1 MNNNFDVIVVGGG
14 HAGIEASSAIARCG
28 CDVLLITLKKNQI
41 GEMSCNPAIGGLG
54 KGHLV
59 REIDALDGVMGRA
72 IDQSGI
78 QFRML
83 NKSKGPAV
91 HGPRSQADRSLYKK
105 SVQDILLS
113 EQKIK
118 VLEGFVD
125 DLIIKN
131 EEIKG
136 IILDNN
142 EKIYCCS
149 LVITTGTFLGGK
161 IFVGD
166 EIFKAGRIGD
176 KSSSKLS
183 KRIRNLG
190 FPVGRLKTGTP
201 PRLLKNTI
209 NWNAIEL
216 QSADDN
222 PIPFSYLTSKIEV
235 PQIKCGITRTTDK
248 THNII
253 EENLKKSP
261 VFSGSIKG
269 FGPRYCPSIE
279 DKVFRFKDKASHQV
293 FLEPEGLDS
302 DLIYPNG
309 ISTSLP
315 KEIQDKFIK
324 TIPGLENVRLQE
336 YGYAVEYDYI
346 DPRCLKYTLES
357 KKIKNLFFA
366 GQINGTT
373 GYEEAAAQGLVA
385 GVNSAL
391 NAKKSNLKFTLCR
404 TESYIGVM
412 IDDLVLRG
420 APEPYRM
427 FTSRAEYRLL
437 LRSDNADQRLT
448 DKGISFGIISDKRKN
463 LWLRKKK
470 SLKDLKDYIL
480 NLKLNNNQLKKI
492 GLNTLKN
499 GNIPSIRN
507 LITGNKVSL
516 KKIIANLEPKKKY
529 TINCINQIEIDIKY
543 DIYIKRQ
550 LNDIKQFE
558 SEQQTLIPREINF
571 KKIKG
576 LSNESIDILNRHKPE
591 NIRQASLLPGFTS
604 SAVFLLLYYIKN
616 KKSKLAQ

>member
-1 MNNNFDVIVVGGG
+1 MKNYVDVIVVGGG
-14 HAGIEASSAIARCG
+14 HAGIEASSAIARYG

-105 SVQDILLS
+105 SVQEILLS
-113 EQKIK
+113 EQNIK
-118 VLEGFVD
+118 VIEGFVD
-125 DLIIKN
+125 DLIIDKDKV
-131 EEIKG
+131 KG
-136 IILDNN
+136 IILDND
-142 EKIYCCS
+142 KKMFCSS

-161 IFVGD
+161 IFVGNKT
-166 EIFKAGRIGD
+166 FAAGRIGD

-183 KRIRNLG
+183 KTIRDLG

-201 PRLLKNTI
+201 PRLVKNTI
-209 NWNAIEL
+209 NWNLIEL
-216 QSADDN
+216 QSADER
-222 PIPFSYLTSKIEV
+222 PVPFSYLTPKITV

-253 EENLKKSP
+253 KDNLNKSP

-279 DKVFRFKDKASHQV
+279 DKVSRFKDKTSHQV

-315 KEIQDKFIK
+315 KEIQEKFIK
-324 TIPGLENVRLQE
+324 TIPGLEDVKIQE

-391 NAKKSNLKFTLCR
+391 NLKNSNTKFILSR

-412 IDDLVLRG
+412 IDDLVTRG

-437 LRSDNADQRLT
+437 LRADNADQRLT
-448 DKGISFGIISDKRKN
+448 DKGISIGIVGNKRKKV
-463 LWLRKKK
+463 WLSKKK
-470 SLKDLKDYIL
+470 SLKSLKEYIN
-480 NLKLNNNQLKKI
+480 NLKLNNEQLKKI
-492 GLNTLKN
+492 GVNSLKN
-499 GNIPSIRN
+499 GNIPSIQN

-516 KKIIANLEPKKKY
+516 EKVITNLEQKKCFS
-529 TINCINQIEIDIKY
+529 TDCINQIEVDIKY

-558 SEQQTLIPREINF
+558 TEQQTLIPKEINY
-571 KKIKG
+571 KKIVG
-576 LSNESIDILNRHKPE
+576 LSNESIDILSRNKPE
-591 NIRQASLLPGFTS
+591 TIRQASLLPGFTS
-604 SAVFLLLYYIKN
+604 SAVFLLLYHIKN
-616 KKSKLAQ
+616 KKTKLA

>member
-1 MNNNFDVIVVGGG
+1 MKNYVDVIVVGGG
-14 HAGIEASSAIARCG
+14 HAGIEASSAIARYG

-105 SVQDILLS
+105 SVQEILLS
-113 EQKIK
+113 EQNIK
-118 VLEGFVD
+118 VIEGFVD
-125 DLIIKN
+125 DLIIDK
-131 EEIKG
+131 EKVKG
-136 IILDNN
+136 IILDNDK
-142 EKIYCCS
+142 KIFCSS

-161 IFVGD
+161 IFVGNKTF
-166 EIFKAGRIGD
+166 EAGRIGD

-183 KRIRNLG
+183 KTIRDLG

-201 PRLLKNTI
+201 PRLVKNTI
-209 NWNAIEL
+209 NWNLIEL
-216 QSADDN
+216 QSADEK
-222 PIPFSYLTSKIEV
+222 PVPFSYLTPKITV
-235 PQIKCGITRTTDK
+235 PQIKCGITRTTDN

-253 EENLKKSP
+253 KDNLNKSP

-269 FGPRYCPSIE
+269 YGPRYCPSIE
-279 DKVFRFKDKASHQV
+279 DKVSRFKDKTSHQV

-315 KEIQDKFIK
+315 KEIQEKFIK
-324 TIPGLENVRLQE
+324 TIRGLENVKIKE

-357 KKIKNLFFA
+357 KKVKNLFFA

-391 NAKKSNLKFTLCR
+391 NVKNSNTKFILSR

-412 IDDLVLRG
+412 IDDLVTRG

-437 LRSDNADQRLT
+437 LRADNADQRLT
-448 DKGISFGIISDKRKN
+448 DKGINIGIVGNKRKN
-463 LWLRKKK
+463 VWLSKKK
-470 SLKDLKDYIL
+470 SLKSLKEYIK
-480 NLKLNNNQLKKI
+480 NLKLNNEQLKKI
-492 GLNTLKN
+492 GVNSLKN
-499 GNIPSIRN
+499 GNIPSIQN

-516 KKIIANLEPKKKY
+516 EKVITNLEQKKCFS
-529 TINCINQIEIDIKY
+529 TDCINQIEVDIKY

-558 SEQQTLIPREINF
+558 TEQQTLIPKEINY
-571 KKIKG
+571 KKIIG
-576 LSNESIDILNRHKPE
+576 LSNESIDILSRHKPE
-591 NIRQASLLPGFTS
+591 TIRQASLLPGFTS
-604 SAVFLLLYYIKN
+604 SAVFLLLYHIKN
-616 KKSKLAQ
+616 KKTKLA

>member
-1 MNNNFDVIVVGGG
+1 MENNVDVIVVGGG
-14 HAGIEASSAIARCG
+14 HAGIEASSAIARYG
-28 CDVLLITLKKNQI
+28 CEVLLITLKKNQI

-105 SVQDILLS
+105 SVQEILLLK
-113 EQKIK
+113 QKIK
-118 VLEGFVD
+118 VFEGFVD
-125 DLIIKN
+125 DLIIDN
-131 EEIKG
+131 QEIKG
-136 IILDNN
+136 IVLDSDK
-142 EKIYCCS
+142 KIFCSS

-161 IFVGD
+161 IFFGD
-166 EIFKAGRIGD
+166 KTFEAGRIGD

-183 KRIRNLG
+183 EKIRNLG

-201 PRLLKNTI
+201 PRLLKNTV
-209 NWNAIEL
+209 NWNLIEL
-216 QSADDN
+216 QSADEN
-222 PIPFSYLTSKIEV
+222 PIPFSYLTHKIDV
-235 PQIKCGITRTTDK
+235 PQIKCGITRTTNK
-248 THNII
+248 THTII
-253 EENLKKSP
+253 EENLNKSP

-269 FGPRYCPSIE
+269 YGPRYCPSIE
-279 DKVFRFKDKASHQV
+279 DKVNRFKDKTSHQV

-315 KEIQDKFIK
+315 KEIQEKFIK
-324 TIPGLENVRLQE
+324 TIPGLENVKIQE

-373 GYEEAAAQGLVA
+373 GYEEAAAQGLIA

-391 NAKKSNLKFTLCR
+391 KAKKSDSKFILSR

-412 IDDLVLRG
+412 IDDLVTRG

-448 DKGISFGIISDKRKN
+448 DKGINIGIIGNKRKKI
-463 LWLRKKK
+463 WLSKKK
-470 SLKDLKDYIL
+470 SLRDLKEYL
-480 NLKLNNNQLKKI
+480 TNLKLNNKQLKKI
-492 GLNTLKN
+492 GASLLKN
-499 GNIPSIRN
+499 GNIPSIQN

-516 KKIIANLEPKKKY
+516 EKIITNIEPKKNY
-529 TINCINQIEIDIKY
+529 PIDCINQIEVDMKY

-550 LNDIKQFE
+550 LSDIKQYE
-558 SEQQTLIPREINF
+558 SEQKTIIPKGINF

-591 NIRQASLLPGFTS
+591 TIRQASLLPGFTS
-604 SAVFLLLYYIKN
+604 SAVFLLIYHIKN
-616 KKSKLAQ
+616 KRDRLA

>member
-1 MNNNFDVIVVGGG
+1 MIENVDVIVVGGG
-14 HAGIEASSAIARCG
+14 HAGIEASSAIARSG
-28 CDVLLITLKKNQI
+28 CEVLLITLKKNQI

-105 SVQDILLS
+105 KVQDILLS
-113 EQKIK
+113 QKKIRII
-118 VLEGFVD
+118 EAFVD

-131 EEIKG
+131 YEIKG
-136 IILDNN
+136 VILDNN
-142 EKIYCCS
+142 KKIFCSS

-161 IFVGD
+161 IFIGNQTY
-166 EIFKAGRIGD
+166 EAGRIGD

-183 KRIRNLG
+183 QKIRKLG

-201 PRLLKNTI
+201 PRLLKNSI
-209 NWNAIEL
+209 NWNLIEL
-216 QSADDN
+216 QSADKN
-222 PIPFSYLTSKIEV
+222 PIPFSYLNTKIEV
-235 PQIKCGITRTTDK
+235 PQIKCGITRTTIK

-261 VFSGSIKG
+261 VFSGTIKG
-269 FGPRYCPSIE
+269 YGPRYCPSIE
-279 DKVFRFKDKASHQV
+279 DKVNRFRDKMSHQV

-302 DLIYPNG
+302 SLIYPNG

-315 KEIQDKFIK
+315 KEIQERFVK
-324 TIPGLENVRLQE
+324 TIPGLENVKIQE

-357 KKIKNLFFA
+357 KKVKNLFFA

-385 GVNSAL
+385 GVNCAL
-391 NAKKSNLKFTLCR
+391 KAKKSNLKFILSR

-412 IDDLVLRG
+412 IDDLVSRG

-448 DKGISFGIISDKRKN
+448 DKGIRFGIVSNKRKKV
-463 LWLRKKK
+463 WTEKKK
-470 SLKDLKDYIL
+470 SLKDLKEYTK
-480 NLKLNNNQLKKI
+480 NLKLTNKDLKTI
-492 GLNTLKN
+492 GVNPLKN
-499 GNIPSIRN
+499 GNIPSIHN

-516 KKIIANLEPKKKY
+516 D
-529 TINCINQIEIDIKY
+529 TILSKLDQKQNFSTECVNQVEIDIKY
-543 DIYIKRQ
+543 DIYVKRQ

-558 SEQQTLIPREINF
+558 LEQQTLIPKEIDF

-576 LSNESIDILNRHKPE
+576 LSNESIDILNRNRPE
-591 NIRQASLLPGFTS
+591 TIRQASLMPGFTS
-604 SAVFLLLYYIKN
+604 SAVFLLLYHIKN
-616 KKSKLAQ
+616 KEIKLA

>member
-1 MNNNFDVIVVGGG
+1 MKNYVDVIVVGGG
-14 HAGIEASSAIARCG
+14 HAGIEASSAIARYG
-28 CDVLLITLKKNQI
+28 CDILLITLKKNQI

-105 SVQDILLS
+105 SVQEILLS
-113 EQKIK
+113 EQNIK
-118 VLEGFVD
+118 VIEGFVD
-125 DLIIKN
+125 DLIIDKDKV
-131 EEIKG
+131 KG
-136 IILDNN
+136 IILDND
-142 EKIYCCS
+142 KKMFCSS

-161 IFVGD
+161 IFVGNKT
-166 EIFKAGRIGD
+166 FAAGRIGD

-183 KRIRNLG
+183 KTIRDLG

-201 PRLLKNTI
+201 PRLVKNTI
-209 NWNAIEL
+209 NWNLIEL
-216 QSADDN
+216 QSADER
-222 PIPFSYLTSKIEV
+222 PVPFSYLTPKITV

-253 EENLKKSP
+253 KDNLNKSP

-279 DKVFRFKDKASHQV
+279 DKVSRFKDKTSHQV

-315 KEIQDKFIK
+315 KEIQEKFIK
-324 TIPGLENVRLQE
+324 TIPGLEDVKIQE

-391 NAKKSNLKFTLCR
+391 NLKNSNTKFILSR

-412 IDDLVLRG
+412 IDDLVTRG

-437 LRSDNADQRLT
+437 LRADNADQRLT
-448 DKGISFGIISDKRKN
+448 DKGINVGIVGNKRKKV
-463 LWLRKKK
+463 WLSKKK
-470 SLKDLKDYIL
+470 SLKSLKEYIN
-480 NLKLNNNQLKKI
+480 NLKLNNEQLKKI
-492 GLNTLKN
+492 GVNSLKN
-499 GNIPSIRN
+499 GNIPSIQN

-516 KKIIANLEPKKKY
+516 EKVITNLEQKKCFS
-529 TINCINQIEIDIKY
+529 TDCINQIEVDIKY

-558 SEQQTLIPREINF
+558 TEQQTLIPKEINY
-571 KKIKG
+571 KKIVG
-576 LSNESIDILNRHKPE
+576 LSNESIDILSRNKPE
-591 NIRQASLLPGFTS
+591 TIRQASLLPGFTS
-604 SAVFLLLYYIKN
+604 SAVFLLLYHIKN
-616 KKSKLAQ
+616 KKTKLA

>member
-1 MNNNFDVIVVGGG
+1 MSINVDVVVIGGG

-28 CDVLLITLKKNQI
+28 CEVLLITLKRNQI

-91 HGPRSQADRSLYKK
+91 HGPRSQADRVLYKK
-105 SVQDILLS
+105 SIQNILLS
-113 EQKIK
+113 EQNIK
-118 VLEGFVD
+118 VIEAFVD
-125 DLIIKN
+125 DLIIN
-131 EEIKG
+131 NQEIKG
-136 IILDNN
+136 VILGN
-142 EKIYCCS
+142 EKKIFCNS

-166 EIFKAGRIGD
+166 ETYESGRIGD

-183 KRIRNLG
+183 KKIRKLG
-190 FPVGRLKTGTP
+190 FPIGRLKTGTP
-201 PRLLKNTI
+201 PRLVKNTI
-209 NWNAIEL
+209 NWDLIEL
-216 QSADDN
+216 QSADEI
-222 PIPFSYLTSKIEV
+222 PVPFSYLTSKVEV
-235 PQIKCGITRTTDK
+235 PQIKCGITRTTYK
-248 THNII
+248 THKII

-261 VFSGSIKG
+261 VFSGIIKG
-269 FGPRYCPSIE
+269 YGPRYCPSIE
-279 DKVFRFKDKASHQV
+279 DKINRFKDKTSHQV

-315 KEIQDKFIK
+315 KEIQEKFVK
-324 TIPGLENVRLQE
+324 SIPGLENVKIKE

-357 KKIKNLFFA
+357 KDIKNLFFA

-391 NAKKSNLKFTLCR
+391 KAKKSNLKFILNR

-412 IDDLVLRG
+412 IDDLVTRG

-448 DKGISFGIISDKRKN
+448 DKGIRFGIVSNKRKKV
-463 LWLRKKK
+463 WLSKKK
-470 SLKDLKDYIL
+470 SLKDLREYTM
-480 NLKLNNNQLKKI
+480 NLKLNSKQLKTLGI
-492 GLNTLKN
+492 THLKN
-499 GNIPSIRN
+499 GNIPSIHN

-516 KKIIANLEPKKKY
+516 NEIINNVEKNKSFSAD
-529 TINCINQIEIDIKY
+529 CIKQIEIDIKY
-543 DIYIKRQ
+543 DVYVKRQ
-550 LNDIKQFE
+550 LSDIKQFE
-558 SEQQTLIPREINF
+558 SEQQTIIPKDLNF
-571 KKIKG
+571 KKITG
-576 LSNESIDILNRHKPE
+576 LSNESIDILKRHKPE
-591 NIRQASLLPGFTS
+591 TIRQASLMPGFTS
-604 SAVFLLLYYIKN
+604 SAVFLLLYHLKN
-616 KKSKLAQ
+616 KETKLA